1 MNRFFTFIFALIAVT
16 VCVGFFRGWFS
27 MTTSKEPLSEKL
39 DVHFQVDKN
48 KMQQDANTV
57 EEKTKALLGTDKD
70 DRLSPQ

>member
-1 MNRFFTFIFALIAVT
+1 MSRFFTFLFVLIVLT
-16 VCVGFFRGWFS
+16 VCVGFFRGWFT
-27 MTTSKEPLSEKL
+27 MTTGKEPLSEKI